1 MIDTEI
7 IAERARKRRASLT
20 RARRDPRYRRVLGRF
35 VAAGALSTTEDI
47 SPYKGPIKIPDALWA
62 GRIEPR
68 ILELLPALI
77 VKRPSLFLDIEHLPD
92 DLREVV
98 VALRKNQRPNDFRG
112 IPGAAVQRWV
122 PVVGH
127 RNKLPSRLTSFRL
140 QARELELLDRL
151 GKELGV
157 SRTELVRRALNEL
170 AAKVWLNNQPG

>member
-1 MIDTEI
+1 
-7 IAERARKRRASLT
+7 
-20 RARRDPRYRRVLGRF
+20 
-35 VAAGALSTTEDI
+35 
-47 SPYKGPIKIPDALWA
+47 
-62 GRIEPR
+62 
-68 ILELLPALI
+68 
-77 VKRPSLFLDIEHLPD
+77 VKRPSLFFDIEHLPD

-127 RNKLPSRLTSFRL
+127 RNRLPSRLTSFRL

-157 SRTELVRRALNEL
+157 SRTDLVRRALNEL